1 MVTSFFVSAYRN
13 QSQAWPLLLKR
24 VNGQLLR
31 VAIANSFKD
40 ELALGKGFLA
50 VDGWLE
56 AVGGMEGLV
65 STTGRL
71 DKVNK
76 LCLGFLWT
84 RQLRWLLVSSVLD
97 IIFLFSESAG
107 WHWVRTSFAKWT
119 ASSLARPF
127 PLFSFIVAIP
137 IQEKEREDCQSIDKL
152 NMNEQVIAQESKEL
166 TSTST
171 ELVS

>member
-1 MVTSFFVSAYRN
+1 MNSTVEMTSRI
-13 QSQAWPLLLKR
+13 KR
-24 VNGQLLR
+24 PRYNLPFLR
-31 VAIANSFKD
+31 VCWMTLS
-40 ELALGKGFLA
+40 
-50 VDGWLE
+50 
-56 AVGGMEGLV
+56 
-65 STTGRL
+65 
-71 DKVNK
+71 
-76 LCLGFLWT
+76 
-84 RQLRWLLVSSVLD
+84 
-97 IIFLFSESAG
+97 
-107 WHWVRTSFAKWT
+107 RTSFAKWT